1 MSDKPF
7 YETESPT
14 IRLRTWVFGQ
24 MVWGAFLAGVFLLGI
39 GIFIGAIYAIGLL
52 LPEESRQTPDPMP
65 RSSLEQ
71 PLAAPGH
78 DLA

>member
-1 MSDKPF
+1 MSDHPF
-7 YETESPT
+7 YQNESPT
-14 IRLRTWVFGQ
+14 TRMRTWIFGQ
-24 MVWGAFLAGVFLLGI
+24 MMWGAFLAGAFLLAI
-39 GIFIGAIYAIGLL
+39 GLFLGLIYLVGLL

-71 PLAAPGH
+71 PLAVAGH

>member
-7 YETESPT
+7 YQDENPT

-24 MVWGAFLAGVFLLGI
+24 MVWGAFLAGVFLAAI
-39 GIFIGAIYAIGLL
+39 GIFLGVIYGIGLL

-71 PLAAPGH
+71 PLTVAGN